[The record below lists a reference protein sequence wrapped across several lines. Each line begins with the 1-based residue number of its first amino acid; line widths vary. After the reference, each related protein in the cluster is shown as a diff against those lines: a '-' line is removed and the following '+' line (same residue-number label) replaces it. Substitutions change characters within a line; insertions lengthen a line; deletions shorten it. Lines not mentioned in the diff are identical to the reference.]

1 MATGNVAFSFSKD
14 NSKFLGPFNLNCVD
28 VGSETTCL
36 DFPLGSLN
44 IMDNNAFADRE
55 LTVQVL
61 DNSYPVIMGNDNGN
75 SESSILLS
83 TETQP
88 SNCLTDLLKINKNES
103 QHLTQSQLIHSV
115 IPEELTINIDSD
127 EDFLHSWR
135 PNLTNSLSADIFLPR
150 PLFESSPTV
159 DVSVSSQENQDE
171 NVPQLM
177 PCIKTEKNKVS
188 DSMEKLQI
196 SSNPYFANNFHID
209 IPGHI
214 NSQKAQLNTVKYE
227 VMNAKRNITEFKEA
241 IEKLTFKLKEKIMFE
256 NSQDIRRLSE
266 ENAQLR
272 LECQCLCM
280 EVDYYLKG
288 QAPLGEVDEK
298 FYGENAAQKSQSE
311 AQSAHFTQ
319 CRDSESPG
327 LSSEEFDESNKWE
340 CPKCTFANH
349 PAILSCEMC
358 HMPRPK
364 KENPKFLAL
373 SSNTCYCHP
382 NKKHELS

>member
-1 MATGNVAFSFSKD
+1 
-14 NSKFLGPFNLNCVD
+14 
-28 VGSETTCL
+28 
-36 DFPLGSLN
+36 
-44 IMDNNAFADRE
+44 MDNNAFANRE
-55 LTVQVL
+55 MTVQVL
-61 DNSYPVIMGNDNGN
+61 DNSFPVVMGNDNGN
-75 SESSILLS
+75 SECSILS
-83 TETQP
+83 NETQP

-103 QHLTQSQLIHSV
+103 QRSTQSQLIHSV
-115 IPEELTINIDSD
+115 IPEELTINIDTE
-127 EDFLHSWR
+127 EDSLHSWR

-150 PLFESSPTV
+150 PLFDSSPTDGV
-159 DVSVSSQENQDE
+159 TVSSQENQDE

-177 PCIKTEKNKVS
+177 PWNNTVENKVS
-188 DSMEKLQI
+188 DDMEKVRI

-214 NSQKAQLNTVKYE
+214 NSQKAQLNIVKYE
-227 VMNAKRNITEFKEA
+227 VMNAKRSITEFKQA
-241 IEKLTFKLKEKIMFE
+241 IEKLTYKLKEKIMFE

-298 FYGENAAQKSQSE
+298 FYGEKAAQKSQSD
-311 AQSAHFTQ
+311 AHPAHFIQ
-319 CRDSESPG
+319 CRDSESAG
-327 LSSEEFDESNKWE
+327 LSSEEYDESNKWE

-358 HMPRPK
+358 HMTRPT
-364 KENPKFLAL
+364 KETPMFLASSS

-382 NKKHELS
+382 NKKPELS